1 MKGGSAVSDDGRHGE
16 REGDMTLTQTIQD
29 AMNDQIKHE
38 FDSAY
43 AYLSMA
49 AHGESASL
57 PGFARWLTVQ
67 AREEVA
73 HALKFYTFIHDRGGQ
88 VQLRAL
94 DQPPVDFASP
104 LAVFERALVHEQRVT
119 AQIHQLY
126 ALAVDEQDYAS
137 QTFLHWFVTE
147 QVEEEKQAS
156 QVVERLK
163 LADDSKHALLLLD
176 TELGS
181 RRVDEDA

>member
-1 MKGGSAVSDDGRHGE
+1 MGLS
-16 REGDMTLTQTIQD
+16 QTVQE
-29 AMNDQIKHE
+29 AMNEQLKHE

-43 AYLSMA
+43 IYLSMA
-49 AHGESASL
+49 AYCESASL
-57 PGFARWLTVQ
+57 PGFAHWLGAQ

-104 LAVFERALVHEQRVT
+104 LAIFEGALAHERK
-119 AQIHQLY
+119 ISGLINQLY
-126 ALAVDEQDYAS
+126 GLAAREQDYAS
-137 QTFLHWFVTE
+137 QAFLQWFVTE
-147 QVEEEKQAS
+147 QVEEEKITS

-163 LADDSKHALLLLD
+163 LAGDSKHALLLID
-176 TELGS
+176 RELGE
-181 RRVDEDA
+181 RPAEEE